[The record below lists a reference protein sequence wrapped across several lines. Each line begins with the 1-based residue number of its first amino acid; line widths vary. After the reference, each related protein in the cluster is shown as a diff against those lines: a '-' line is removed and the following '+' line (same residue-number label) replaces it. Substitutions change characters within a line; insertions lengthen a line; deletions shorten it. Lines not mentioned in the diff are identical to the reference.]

1 MDTNEPLSTE
11 VTAKPLPRTVQLI
24 LLGIIGAALVL
35 VLFIVP
41 AIFHA
46 ASSSTAA
53 EAPAPVATD
62 GSFKPSPQQWA
73 GLKGETAKQVN
84 LRIGASADGKIA
96 VDDDLVTPVYSPF
109 SGRVTRLVVRAG
121 DTLKQGDPL
130 FAVQASE
137 FAQGQSDLIAA
148 AAALKTARA
157 QLNLADTNEVR
168 QHKLYLAQGGAL
180 KDWQQSQVDLA
191 TAQGSVHSAESALSA
206 VRNRLRILGKTDAQ
220 ISQLEAGANLTNMP
234 ADAVVY
240 APIGGTVTQRQIG
253 LGQNIVSASAGAA
266 NPVFAIADL
275 SKVWLVANARET
287 DAPRIHLNDPIDVTV
302 LAYPGRVFAARITY
316 VASSIDPN
324 THRLPVRAEVENPDG
339 ALKPEMFATF
349 NIITD
354 DDRAT
359 LAVPEAAIVYEGETA
374 HVWTMNRDK
383 QTLASRDVKVGRVA
397 DGVAEILQGLQPGET
412 VVTSGGVFIDR
423 AVQAD

>member
-1 MDTNEPLSTE
+1 LDTNEPLSTE

>member
-1 MDTNEPLSTE
+1 LDTNEPLSTE
-11 VTAKPLPRTVQLI
+11 VTAKPLPRSVQLI
-24 LLGIIGAALVL
+24 LLGIIGAALVV

-46 ASSSTAA
+46 ASSSTPAAA
-53 EAPAPVATD
+53 EAPVASD
-62 GSFKPSPQQWA
+62 GSFKPSAQQWA
-73 GLKGETAKQVN
+73 GLKGEAAKQVH
-84 LRIGASADGKIA
+84 LRIGASAEGKIA
-96 VDDDLVTPVYSPF
+96 VDDDLVTPIYSPF
-109 SGRVTRLVVRAG
+109 SGRVTRLMAKAG
-121 DTLKQGDPL
+121 DTLRQGDPL

-148 AAALKTARA
+148 AAALKIARA
-157 QLNLADTNEVR
+157 QLNLADTNESR

-191 TAQGSVHSAESALSA
+191 TAQGGVHSAESALSA

-220 ISQLEAGANLTNMP
+220 ISQLEAGANLANMP

-266 NPVFAIADL
+266 NPVFSIADL

-287 DAPRIHLNDPIDVTV
+287 DAPRIHLNDPVDVSV

-316 VASSIDPN
+316 VGSSIDPN

-354 DDRAT
+354 DDRAS
-359 LAVPEAAIVYEGETA
+359 LAIPEAAIVYEGETA
-374 HVWTMNRDK
+374 HVWMMNTAK
-383 QTLASRDVKVGRVA
+383 QTLASREVRVGRVA

-423 AVQAD
+423 AVLAD